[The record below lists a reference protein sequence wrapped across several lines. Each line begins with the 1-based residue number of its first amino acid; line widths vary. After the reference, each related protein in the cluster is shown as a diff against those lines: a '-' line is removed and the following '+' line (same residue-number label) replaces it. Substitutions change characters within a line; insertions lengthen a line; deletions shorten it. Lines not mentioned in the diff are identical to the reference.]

1 MGVFAAVGDVL
12 VLRDLQGTAGVLD
25 ADLGTVPL
33 DQGVHLV
40 TACRCRLTLL
50 QERLQQRRGGRENSE
65 EQREEKGEECECV

>member
-40 TACRCRLTLL
+40 TARSCRLTLP
-50 QERLQQRRGGRENSE
+50 QELLQQRRGGRENADK
-65 EQREEKGEECECV
+65 QRVEKGEECE

>member
-12 VLRDLQGTAGVLD
+12 VLRDLQGTAGVLN
-25 ADLGTVPL
+25 ADLGTFPL

-40 TACRCRLTLL
+40 TARRCRLTLL

-65 EQREEKGEECECV
+65 EQREEKGEE